1 MGIFQVIS
9 DGVLVCICK
18 VYYDINK
25 ISTSHGFVYE
35 NDFSQEE
42 MSEYCG
48 AIIDSI
54 SHAPIFLL
62 EDKYRKLH

>member
-1 MGIFQVIS
+1 MEFLYAYVRYITI
-9 DGVLVCICK
+9 LT
-18 VYYDINK
+18 K